1 MSKEQII
8 SQVLNHCR
16 GWVNVIGMCD
26 GEQVFD
32 VTMPEA
38 PKVMDRIR
46 VGGGCWRHRYEPR
59 EWQLIEFESGSAYWQ
74 VVIQVSPE
82 D

>member
-1 MSKEQII
+1 MSKEHII
-8 SQVLNHCR
+8 HRILNQCR
-16 GWVNVIGMCD
+16 GWANVIGMCE

-32 VTMPEA
+32 VTMPEV
-38 PKVMDRIR
+38 PKVMDRIW
-46 VGGGCWRHRYEPR
+46 VDGGCWRHRYEPR
-59 EWQLIEFESGSAYWQ
+59 EWRLIELENRSSYWQ